1 MAMGATVSR
10 IRIELI
16 FRRCWNLV
24 TPSPALQGASPDVG
38 RISGRGLVGASGWH
52 LDSPQAGPAPATFLE
67 SRRGIPIGSQCAFGC
82 EPDGDPAAWV
92 VGGMLAIDCC
102 RASSLAVRAAIWSN
116 SRFVSAR

>member
-52 LDSPQAGPAPATFLE
+52 LDSPQAGPAPAASLE
-67 SRRGIPIGSQCAFGC
+67 SWRGIPN
-82 EPDGDPAAWV
+82 WV
-92 VGGMLAIDCC
+92 SVCFWLRTGWRPGRVGRG
-102 RASSLAVRAAIWSN
+102 RR
-116 SRFVSAR
+116 